1 MLRQPSLRQEL
12 ERAILGVMS
21 LGELEA
27 ILAALNSSVDDVL
40 IPALGRVNG
49 DLKARFGQIEHE
61 MAALRQTI
69 ASQND
74 RLESIS
80 DSLRKIERRLQLI
93 TPP

>member
-1 MLRQPSLRQEL
+1 
-12 ERAILGVMS
+12 MS

-49 DLKARFGQIEHE
+49 DLKARLGQIEHE
-61 MAALRQTI
+61 MAPLRQTI

-74 RLESIS
+74 RLESVS